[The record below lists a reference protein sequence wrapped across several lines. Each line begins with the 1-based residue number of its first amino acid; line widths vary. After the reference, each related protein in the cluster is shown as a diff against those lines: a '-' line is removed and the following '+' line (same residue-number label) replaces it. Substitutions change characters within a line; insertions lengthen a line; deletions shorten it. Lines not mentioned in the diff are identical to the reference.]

1 MSSWT
6 YSNQGAFVYRNIC
19 WNLGCRK
26 TKLECGCSN
35 TNVPPRAMIK
45 KIAKAVL
52 ASMGTLP
59 RQGLQWL
66 RESLGV
72 EFRFEM
78 VSLMQG
84 STFWWAAL
92 LVVFCFR
99 SVHITLHVYIMR
111 CLAWLKNITPKFETS
126 PYGISDSAIM
136 GSFNKQG
143 PASKQ
148 IWNNHRWC
156 IFITKWKEIIPLCRS
171 TWNWYKCGAYQGN
184 GYHKVRPTS
193 QNRHQQ

>member
-99 SVHITLHVYIMR
+99 SVHITLHVYHIMR
-111 CLAWLKNITPKFETS
+111 CLAWLKKNYSEIWDISIWHFWQCNNGKFQQT
-126 PYGISDSAIM
+126 
-136 GSFNKQG
+136 GSCKQ
-143 PASKQ
+143 ANLK
-148 IWNNHRWC
+148 
-156 IFITKWKEIIPLCRS
+156 
-171 TWNWYKCGAYQGN
+171 
-184 GYHKVRPTS
+184 
-193 QNRHQQ
+193 